1 MNMKASKY
9 DPEIE
14 AVELGGMQN
23 RAAAHRSNS
32 NSDNKDRDDLIRLGK
47 KPVLKRNFA
56 FMSILGFS
64 CTILI
69 TWEGSLT
76 VFISGLQNG
85 GPAGIIYGFLLIWVG
100 NLSVFSTLSELVSMA
115 PTSGGQ
121 YHWVSML
128 APPWC
133 CKFLSYLTGWMTVT
147 GWQGVVASGGYLTGT
162 LIQGLIVLTVPSYAA
177 SETAWQGTLLYW
189 AAIFFAVFINTVV
202 SSSLPKFEGLIL
214 VLHILGFFG
223 ILVPLVI
230 LAPHDT
236 ASNVFGGWL
245 NGGGWPSQGVSFFVG
260 IIGNVFAFVGADGA
274 FHMSEE
280 IRNPSLVVPRSI
292 ILSVILNGSLGFAMI
307 IALLFCLGD
316 INNALSTD
324 TGYPFIE
331 IFLQATRSR
340 SGTAAMASIVTILTL
355 CATVGSLAST
365 SRMLWSFARDHG
377 VPGWRTLQKVDSRT
391 TIPLWS
397 IAVTTVIS
405 CLLALINIGSAT
417 VFNDVVS
424 LSVAGL
430 YSSYLICAV
439 LLLYRRLTGGFQ
451 KLDENSEEPVL
462 VNTAGAQLIWGPWHI
477 PGLFG
482 IINNSF
488 AVIYLITILFFSF
501 WPPALPVTPANMNY
515 SSLVTGAV
523 MIFCI
528 LYYVTFGK
536 VEWKGPVVE
545 VQL

>member
-1 MNMKASKY
+1 MITHKR
-9 DPEIE
+9 DDEVE
-14 AVELGGMQN
+14 AVELGAVHN
-23 RAAAHRSNS
+23 KTLARHDSAES
-32 NSDNKDRDDLIRLGK
+32 KDRDELIRLGK

-85 GPAGIIYGFLLIWVG
+85 GPAGIIYGFIFVWIG

-128 APPWC
+128 APRRC
-133 CKFLSYLTGWMTVT
+133 SKFLSYITGWLTVT
-147 GWQGVVASGGYLTGT
+147 GWQGLVASGGYLTGT
-162 LIQGLIVLTVPSYAA
+162 IIQGLIVLTVPSYAA
-177 SETAWQGTLLYW
+177 SETSWQGTLLYW

-202 SSSLPKFEGLIL
+202 SSLLPKFEGLIL
-214 VLHILGFFG
+214 VLHVLGFFS
-223 ILVPLVI
+223 ILIPLVV
-230 LAPHDT
+230 LAPHDS
-236 ASNVFGGWL
+236 AKDVFTGWL
-245 NGGGWPSQGVSFFVG
+245 NEGNWSTQGLSFFVG
-260 IIGNVFAFVGADGA
+260 LIGNVFAFLGADGA

-292 ILSVILNGSLGFAMI
+292 ILSVILNGSMGFAMI
-307 IALLFCLGD
+307 IAILFCLGD
-316 INNALSTD
+316 IDAALSTD

-331 IFLQATRSR
+331 IFFQATRSV
-340 SGTAAMASIVTILTL
+340 SGSATMASLVAILGL

-377 VPGWRTLQKVDSRT
+377 VPGWRTISKVDSRT

-397 IAVTTVIS
+397 IAITCVVS

-430 YSSYLICAV
+430 YSSYLICAL

-451 KLDENSEEPVL
+451 KLADISDGPAL
-462 VNTAGAQLIWGPWHI
+462 VNTTGAQLAWGPWHV
-477 PGLFG
+477 PGVFG
-482 IINNSF
+482 IINNAF
-488 AVIYLITILFFSF
+488 AILYLTIILFFSF
-501 WPPALPVTPANMNY
+501 WPSALPVTAANMNY

-523 MIFCI
+523 MIFSI
-528 LYYVTFGK
+528 IYYIVLGRHEWNGPI
-536 VEWKGPVVE
+536 VEIH
-545 VQL
+545 L